1 VPARRLGQ
9 GRALL
14 VRLAAAAALAWLA
27 LAGPA
32 YALDPAPAVLDFE
45 TPAPDTPV
53 EGLYAGS
60 GASLSASGTSS
71 AAAGCGF
78 VTRPGHDSAQS
89 LGICGDGTLTI
100 RFDAPQT
107 SVSMWAAV
115 APFSEGGD
123 TLTAEAWTG
132 SDPGTGTLVERRQI
146 ENGSAAFGVPVVFGT
161 DLAAPAIRSVTVFS
175 STSYLID
182 DIAFSPFAS
191 PDTAIASGPANPTR
205 ATDAAF
211 AFSANQSDTGFAC
224 SLDNAPATSCRGSV
238 SYAGLALGPHTFS
251 VAARDR
257 YGTPDPTPATYAWTV
272 EPPAFSSPPA
282 DADHDTVPDGS
293 DDCPSIA
300 NASQGD
306 ADRDGVGDACEVAAP
321 GTLPPVTGS
330 RVVVTVLSGDV
341 FIKLPATRGLA
352 QVAPIAGFVPLKG
365 VAALPTGTVVDA
377 RKGRVALD
385 STVDGRRIGSGGKT
399 QRATLAAGIFRIR
412 QLQAEGGS
420 RTPVSTDFVLTSAPG
435 AEAACVRTGSS
446 GPIKGRGRSVV
457 RALTASTRK
466 GVFRIVG
473 AAGASTAHSATW
485 VTEDRCT
492 GTRTDVGRGHVTVA
506 SKSSKRTVTVRA
518 GRSYTIRAA
527 LFTARRSEK

>member
-1 VPARRLGQ
+1 
-9 GRALL
+9 
-14 VRLAAAAALAWLA
+14 VRLAVAAALAWLA

-45 TPAPDTPV
+45 TPAPGTPA
-53 EGLYAGS
+53 ESLYAGS
-60 GASLSASGTSS
+60 GASLSASGTSF
-71 AAAGCGF
+71 ADCAF

-89 LGICGDGTLTI
+89 LGVCGAGVLTI

-107 SVSMWAAV
+107 SVSIWAA
-115 APFSEGGD
+115 ASPFSEGGD

-132 SDPGTGTLVERRQI
+132 SDPGTGTLVERKQI
-146 ENGSAAFGVPVVFGT
+146 DNGSAAFGVPIVFGT
-161 DLAAPAIRSVTVFS
+161 DLAAPAIRSVSVFAD
-175 STSYLID
+175 TSYLID

-191 PDTAIASGPANPTR
+191 PDTAISSGPANPTR
-205 ATDAAF
+205 TTDATF
-211 AFSANQSDTGFAC
+211 TFSANQSDTGFAC
-224 SLDNAPATSCRGSV
+224 SLDDAPATTCRASV
-238 SYAGLALGPHTFS
+238 SYSGLAPGPHTFS

-272 EPPAFSSPPA
+272 DTSPLSAPLN
-282 DADHDTVPDGS
+282 DADHDGAPDAS
-293 DDCPSIA
+293 DNCPAIA

-306 ADRDGVGDACEVAAP
+306 GDRDGVGDACEVADP

-341 FIKLPATRGLA
+341 FVKLPATRGLA
-352 QVAPIAGFVPLKG
+352 QAAPIAGFVPLKG

-377 RKGRVALD
+377 RKGRLALD
-385 STVDGRRIGSGGKT
+385 STVDGRRIGSGGRT

-412 QLQAEGGS
+412 QLRAEVGS

-435 AEAACVRTGSS
+435 AEAACVRTSSS

-457 RALTASTRK
+457 RSLTASTRK
-466 GVFRIVG
+466 GVFRTVG

-492 GTRTDVGRGHVTVA
+492 GTRTDVGRGSVAVA
-506 SKSSKRTVTVRA
+506 SKTSKRTVTVRA
-518 GRSYTIRAA
+518 GRSYTIRAT

>member
-1 VPARRLGQ
+1 
-9 GRALL
+9 
-14 VRLAAAAALAWLA
+14 VRLAAAAVLAWLA
-27 LAGPA
+27 FAGPA

-45 TPAPDTPV
+45 TPAPGTPA
-53 EGLYAGS
+53 ESLYAGS
-60 GASLSASGTSS
+60 GASLSAGVASL
-71 AAAGCGF
+71 AAGCGSVVGF
-78 VTRPGHDSAQS
+78 GHDSAQS
-89 LGICGDGTLTI
+89 LGVCDGGVLTI

-115 APFSEGGD
+115 SPDIEGGG

-132 SDPGTGTLVERRQI
+132 SDPGTGALVERKQI
-146 ENGSAAFGVPVVFGT
+146 ENGSAGFGVPVVFGT
-161 DLAAPAIRSVTVFS
+161 DLDAPAIRSVSIS
-175 STSYLID
+175 SPTSYLID
-182 DIAFSPFAS
+182 DVAFSPFAS

-205 ATDAAF
+205 ATDATF
-211 AFSANQSDTGFAC
+211 TFSANQSDTGFAC
-224 SLDNAPATSCRGSV
+224 SLDNAPATSCRASV
-238 SYAGLALGPHTFS
+238 SYSGLAPGPHTFS

-257 YGTPDPTPATYAWTV
+257 YGTPDPTLATYAWTV
-272 EPPAFSSPPA
+272 DTSPLNAPLN
-282 DADHDTVPDGS
+282 DADHDGVPDAS

-300 NASQGD
+300 NAAQSD
-306 ADRDGVGDACEVAAP
+306 ADRDGVGDACEIAAP
-321 GTLPPVTGS
+321 GTLPPVTGT

-341 FIKLPATRGLA
+341 FVKLPDTRSLA
-352 QVAPIAGFVPLKG
+352 QAAPIAGFVPLKG
-365 VAALPTGTVVDA
+365 IAALPTGTVVDA
-377 RKGRVALD
+377 RKGRIALD

-412 QLQAEGGS
+412 QLRAEVGS

-435 AEAACVRTGSS
+435 AEAAWVGGGELRPGQGRARPG
-446 GPIKGRGRSVV
+446 GPIRARGRSVV
-457 RALTASTRK
+457 RTLTASTRK

-506 SKSSKRTVTVRA
+506 SKTSKRTVTVRA

>member
-1 VPARRLGQ
+1 
-9 GRALL
+9 

-45 TPAPDTPV
+45 TPAPGTPA
-53 EGLYAGS
+53 ESLYAGS
-60 GASLSASGTSS
+60 GASLSASGTSF
-71 AAAGCGF
+71 ADCAF
-78 VTRPGHDSAQS
+78 VGRPGHDSAQS
-89 LGICGDGTLTI
+89 LGVCGAGVLTI
-100 RFDAPQT
+100 RFDAAQT
-107 SVSMWAAV
+107 SVSMWAA
-115 APFSEGGD
+115 ASPFSEGGD

-132 SDPGTGTLVERRQI
+132 SDPGTGTLVERKQI
-146 ENGSAAFGVPVVFGT
+146 DNGSAAFGVPIVFGT
-161 DLAAPAIRSVTVFS
+161 DLAAPAIRSVSVFAD
-175 STSYLID
+175 TSYLID

-191 PDTAIASGPANPTR
+191 PDTAISSGPANPTR
-205 ATDAAF
+205 ATDATF
-211 AFSANQSDTGFAC
+211 TFSANQSDTGFAC
-224 SLDNAPATSCRGSV
+224 SLDNAPATSCRASV
-238 SYAGLALGPHTFS
+238 SYSGLAPGAHTFS

-257 YGTPDPTPATYAWTV
+257 YGTPDRTPATYAWTV
-272 EPPAFSSPPA
+272 DTSSLSAPLT
-282 DADHDTVPDGS
+282 DADHDAVPDAS
-293 DDCPSIA
+293 DNCPSIA
-300 NASQGD
+300 NASQSD
-306 ADRDGVGDACEVAAP
+306 ADGDGVGDACEVADP

-341 FIKLPATRGLA
+341 FVKLPATRSLA
-352 QVAPIAGFVPLKG
+352 QAAPIAGFVPLKG

-385 STVDGRRIGSGGKT
+385 STVDGRRIGAGGKT

-412 QLQAEGGS
+412 QQRAEVGS

-435 AEAACVRTGSS
+435 AEAACVRTSSS

-457 RALTASTRK
+457 RSLTASTRK

-527 LFTARRSEK
+527 LFTARRSDK

>member
-1 VPARRLGQ
+1 
-9 GRALL
+9 
-14 VRLAAAAALAWLA
+14 VRLAAAAVLAWLA
-27 LAGPA
+27 FAGPA

-45 TPAPDTPV
+45 TSAPGTPA
-53 EGLYAGS
+53 ESLYAGS
-60 GASLSASGTSS
+60 GASLSAGVASL
-71 AAAGCGF
+71 AADCAF

-89 LGICGDGTLTI
+89 LGVCDGGVLTV
-100 RFDAPQT
+100 RFDAEQT
-107 SVSMWAAV
+107 SVSMWAA
-115 APFSEGGD
+115 ASPFSDGGD
-123 TLTAEAWTG
+123 TITAEAWSG
-132 SDPGTGTLVERRQI
+132 SDPGSGTLVERKVI
-146 ENGSAAFGVPVVFGT
+146 ENGSAAFGVPVVVGT
-161 DLAAPAIRSVTVFS
+161 DLAAPAIRSVTVSS

-191 PDTAIASGPANPTR
+191 PETAIGSGPANPTR
-205 ATDAAF
+205 ATDATF
-211 AFSANQSDTGFAC
+211 TFSANESDTGFAC
-224 SLDNAPATSCRGSV
+224 SLDNAPATSCRASV
-238 SYAGLALGPHTFS
+238 SYSGLAPGPHTFS

-272 EPPAFSSPPA
+272 DTPPLRAA
-282 DADHDTVPDGS
+282 LIDTDGDGVPDAS

-300 NASQGD
+300 NAAQSD
-306 ADRDGVGDACEVAAP
+306 ADRDGVGDACEIAAP
-321 GTLPPVTGS
+321 GTLPPVTGT

-341 FIKLPATRGLA
+341 FVKLPDTRSLA
-352 QVAPIAGFVPLKG
+352 QAAPIAGFVPLKG
-365 VAALPTGTVVDA
+365 IAALPTGTVVDA
-377 RKGRVALD
+377 RKGRIALD

-412 QLQAEGGS
+412 QLRAEVGS

-435 AEAACVRTGSS
+435 AEAACVRTSSS

-457 RALTASTRK
+457 RTLTASTRK

-506 SKSSKRTVTVRA
+506 SKTSKRTVTVRA